1 MLNLPFKVDL
11 TGKVAVVTGGGG
23 VLCSAFAKALGAC
36 GANVAIIN
44 RTLEKGQKVADEI
57 GENAMALQANVLD
70 IESLQKARDIILAKW
85 GKITILING
94 AGGNKPAA
102 TTDDEHFDVQAKQV
116 KDFFQLDPEGIRSVF
131 DLNFLGTL
139 LPTQVFAKEM
149 VGMPGANI
157 VNISSMG
164 AFLPLTKVLAYSA
177 AKSAVS
183 NFTQW
188 LATYFAPSGLR
199 VNAIAPGFFVGEQ
212 NRAMLFDPDGKPTA
226 RTEKILAG
234 TPMGR
239 FGEPEELIGTLLYL
253 VSPQAASFVTGVVIP
268 VDGGYTAYSGV

>member
-1 MLNLPFKVDL
+1 MINLPFQVDL
-11 TGKVAVVTGGGG
+11 TGMVAVVTGGGG

-36 GANVAIIN
+36 GAYVAIIN

-57 GENAMALQANVLD
+57 GDKAMALQANVLD
-70 IESLQKARDIILAKW
+70 LESLQKARDTILAKW
-85 GKITILING
+85 GRINILING
-94 AGGNKPAA
+94 AGGNKPDA
-102 TTDDEHFDVQAKQV
+102 TTDDEHFDAQAKQV
-116 KDFFQLDPEGIRSVF
+116 KDFFRLDTEGIRSVF

-149 VGMPGANI
+149 IGMPGACI
-157 VNISSMG
+157 VNVSSMG
-164 AFLPLTKVLAYSA
+164 AYLPLTKVLAYSA

-183 NFTQW
+183 NFTQG

-212 NRAMLFDPDGKPTA
+212 NRAMLFDKEGRPTA

-239 FGEPEELIGTLLYL
+239 FGEPAELLGTLLYL

-268 VDGGYTAYSGV
+268 VDGGYTAFSGV

>member
-57 GENAMALQANVLD
+57 GENAIALQANVLD
-70 IESLQKARDIILAKW
+70 LESLQKARDIILAKW

-102 TTDDEHFDVQAKQV
+102 TTDDEHYDVQAKQV

-131 DLNFLGTL
+131 DLNFLGTF
-139 LPTQVFAKEM
+139 LPSQVFAKEM
-149 VGMPGANI
+149 VGMPGACI
-157 VNISSMG
+157 INISSMG
-164 AFLPLTKVLAYSA
+164 AYLPLTKVLAYSA
-177 AKSAVS
+177 AKGAVN

-212 NRAMLFDPDGKPTA
+212 NRAMLFDTNGKPTA

>member
-1 MLNLPFKVDL
+1 MLTLPFKVDL

-44 RTLEKGQKVADEI
+44 RTLEKGQKAADEI
-57 GENAMALQANVLD
+57 GENAIALQANVLD
-70 IESLQKARDIILAKW
+70 LESLQKARDIILAKW

-102 TTDDEHFDVQAKQV
+102 TTDDEHFDPQAEQV
-116 KDFFQLDPEGIRSVF
+116 KDFFQLDPESSRSVF

-149 VGMPGANI
+149 IGMPGANI

-164 AFLPLTKVLAYSA
+164 AYLPLTKVLAYSA
-177 AKSAVS
+177 AKAAVS

-212 NRAMLFDPDGKPTA
+212 NRAMLFSADGKPTA
-226 RTEKILAG
+226 RTRKILAG

-239 FGEPEELIGTLLYL
+239 FGEPEELLGTLLYL
-253 VSPQAASFVTGVVIP
+253 VSPQAAGFVTGVVIP
-268 VDGGYTAYSGV
+268 VDGGFTAYCGV

>member
-1 MLNLPFKVDL
+1 MDLPFKIDL
-11 TGKVAVVTGGGG
+11 SGKVAVVTGGGG

-36 GANVAIIN
+36 GAYVAIIN
-44 RTLEKGQKVADEI
+44 RTLEKGRKVAEEI
-57 GENAMALQANVLD
+57 GGNAIALQADVLD
-70 IESLQKARDIILAKW
+70 VRSLERARDAILDKW
-85 GKITILING
+85 GKVTILLNG
-94 AGGNKPAA
+94 AGGNKPEA
-102 TTDDEHFDVQAKQV
+102 TSEDEHFDQQARQV
-116 KDFFQLDPEGIRSVF
+116 RDFFQLDTQGIRSVF

-139 LPTQVFAKEM
+139 LPTQVFAREM
-149 VGMPGANI
+149 IGMPGANI

-164 AFLPLTKVLAYSA
+164 AYLPLTKVLAYSA

-183 NFTQW
+183 NFTQG

-212 NRAMLFDPDGKPTA
+212 NRAMLFDKEGKPTK

-239 FGEPEELIGTLLYL
+239 FGEPAELLGTLLYL
-253 VSPQAASFVTGVVIP
+253 VSPEAASFVTGVVIP
-268 VDGGYTAYSGV
+268 VDGGYTAFSGV